1 MAKTSVKE
9 KVLHILH
16 EHRGTYYSGQELAEQ
31 LTVSR
36 TAVWKAINGL
46 REEGYHISGSTKLGY
61 TMDVTTDIL
70 SSDAILNGLT
80 QEANA
85 FYQLQCLATVDSTNN
100 AVREQGV
107 QGTAEGL
114 CVIAEE
120 QTAGRGRKGRAFYS
134 PDATGLYLSILLRP
148 SLSFQD
154 ATLITTAAAV
164 AGAKACEAANDMLSS
179 GDVQIKWVND
189 LFLYGKK
196 ISGILTEAFLSMET
210 GELDYAIMGIGFNL
224 CPPKDGWP
232 DNISHVAGSLFDKE
246 CPSGTRNLMAS
257 TFLNEFYKIYHL
269 LPDVGYMKEY
279 RDRQLAM
286 GKEVYLLLSLI
297 HI

>member
-70 SSDAILNGLT
+70 SSDAILNGLN

-120 QTAGRGRKGRAFYS
+120 QTAGRGRKDEPSTLLMLPVCISAFY
-134 PDATGLYLSILLRP
+134 
-148 SLSFQD
+148 F
-154 ATLITTAAAV
+154 
-164 AGAKACEAANDMLSS
+164 
-179 GDVQIKWVND
+179 VQI
-189 LFLYGKK
+189 
-196 ISGILTEAFLSMET
+196 
-210 GELDYAIMGIGFNL
+210 
-224 CPPKDGWP
+224 CPFKMPP
-232 DNISHVAGSLFDKE
+232 
-246 CPSGTRNLMAS
+246 
-257 TFLNEFYKIYHL
+257 
-269 LPDVGYMKEY
+269 
-279 RDRQLAM
+279 
-286 GKEVYLLLSLI
+286 
-297 HI
+297 